1 MDWFQIG
8 VGIALGAVIV
18 VGLLVGKKNFE
29 LGELRPQVM
38 VAIVALFVI
47 TLWAV
52 GQDGMDNIATLA
64 VGGLIALTSRVIEKD
79 ADPPDK

>member
-8 VGIALGAVIV
+8 VGIGLCAVIV
-18 VGLLVGKKNFE
+18 AGLLIGKKRLE

-38 VAIVALFVI
+38 VAIVALFAI
-47 TLWAV
+47 TLWAL

-64 VGGLIALTSRVIEKD
+64 VGGLIALASRIIETD
-79 ADPPDK
+79 ADPDE